1 MNRKVPSVLLTTMV
15 LASACNNKNSFTINS
30 AYYGFK
36 LIDKRFVD
44 EVNAECYYFIHEKSG
59 ARLLKIAANDP
70 NKLFNIAFK
79 TLPENDYGTPHIL
92 EHAVLNGSKNFPVK
106 SPFDVLLK
114 GSLNT
119 FLNAMTSADYTTYP
133 VASMNTKDYF
143 NLMHVYLDAVFN
155 PLMLEDERILKQ
167 EGWHYELT
175 DKELPIIY
183 KGVVYNEM
191 KGTFSNPLYQLY
203 YLVGKNLFPDNTY
216 GVSSGGHPDAIPFLT
231 QDYFSEFHNKFYHPS
246 NSYILL
252 YGDADLNQELQ
263 FINGNYLA
271 NYNRSDERIEI
282 PIQEP
287 FSEIKVVHE
296 NYPVPEGSPLIDNTY
311 LCMSF
316 VTNIN
321 TDRATTLAFDVLV
334 NALITHESAPLRLA
348 LQDAGIGKEVMGWF
362 VESRQNTL
370 FIIVPNANPED
381 SERFK
386 ELVFSTLNKVTEE
399 GFDKTI
405 IEGIINRT
413 EFNLREGDT
422 PQKGLMYLEMMT
434 HGWLFSN
441 DPFIGL
447 EYEKPLSEVKKALI
461 NHMLEEL
468 IVKYLINNK
477 HALLLTMQPEPGLQS
492 RLDAVVEA
500 QLATYKASLTE
511 KQLDA
516 LINETNELLEY
527 QQREDSPEALATI
540 PMLQLSDIAP
550 EAQFFST
557 NHHDVA
563 GIQVKHYNE
572 FTNGIMYTSL
582 YFDLRIL
589 PQEKIPYAALL
600 SAIIG
605 KLDTENY
612 SFGELDNELNIHTGG
627 FSGNLAT
634 FTENRSD
641 DNLLPKMV
649 VSAKATDAKTTK
661 MTELLAEILLRS
673 KYTEK
678 QRLKTLITRHHAQV
692 DANIK
697 QNGMN
702 YAINRTAALYSNRGM
717 FNELTSGVEYY
728 RFITDLAENFDLR
741 FEEIARNLEEVA
753 KQLFNRH
760 NTIALITCSQ
770 DELPDFLTEVSK
782 VGEQFPMGEGNLN
795 TWNFSFS
802 EMNEAILSASQV
814 QFVVKGYDFKKLGY
828 EWNGKLNVLSQVIS
842 TDWLQNQIRVMGGAY
857 GGFCGFSPNGNVYF
871 ASFRDPNLKETLD
884 NFDTTPTY
892 IEKFEADQQTM
903 TRYIIGTIAGLD
915 QPKTPSQK
923 GSAAMQYLFE
933 NTTAEMLNAERREI
947 LSTTASDIRNMSGL
961 VRDVMRQ
968 NKYCVYGNEAKIAEN
983 TNLFDNL
990 IRISE

>member
-1 MNRKVPSVLLTTMV
+1 MNNTIPSVLLITMV
-15 LASACNNKNSFTINS
+15 LTTACNDKNTFTINS
-30 AYYGFK
+30 AYHGFK

-44 EVNAECYYFIHEKSG
+44 EVNAECYYFVHEESG

-175 DKELPIIY
+175 DKESPIIY

-203 YLVGKNLFPDNTY
+203 YLVGKNLFPNNTY
-216 GVSSGGHPDAIPFLT
+216 GVSSAGHPDAIPFLT
-231 QDYFSEFHNKFYHPS
+231 QNYLSEFHGKFYHPS

-252 YGDADLNQELQ
+252 YGDADLNQELK
-263 FINGNYLA
+263 FINENYLI
-271 NYNRSDERIEI
+271 NYKKSEDENEI

-287 FSEIKVVHE
+287 FSDIKVINE
-296 NYPVPEGSPLIDNTY
+296 RYPVAEGSPLIDNTY

-316 VTNIN
+316 VTNEN
-321 TDRATTLAFDVLV
+321 TDRTTTLAFDILV

-348 LQDAGIGKEVMGWF
+348 LQEAGIGKEVMGWF
-362 VESRQNTL
+362 IESQQNTL

-386 ELVFSTLNKVTEE
+386 ELIFSTLNKITQE

-405 IEGIINRT
+405 VEGIINRT
-413 EFNLREGDT
+413 EFSLREGDT
-422 PQKGLMYLEMMT
+422 PHKGMMYLEMMT
-434 HGWLFSN
+434 HGWLFADN
-441 DPFIGL
+441 PFLGL
-447 EYEKPLSEVKKALI
+447 EYEKPLSEVKKVLK
-461 NHMLEEL
+461 NNMLEEL
-468 IVKYLINNK
+468 IEKYLLNNK

-492 RLDAVVEA
+492 RLDAVVEKE
-500 QLATYKASLTE
+500 LAAYKSSLTD

-540 PMLQLSDIAP
+540 PMLQLSDIEP

-557 NHHDVA
+557 NHHNVS
-563 GIQVKHYNE
+563 GIPVKHFDE

-582 YFDLRIL
+582 YFDIRAL

-600 SAIIG
+600 SAILG

-627 FSGNLAT
+627 FSTNLAT
-634 FTENRSD
+634 FMENRSD

-649 VSAKATDAKTTK
+649 VSAKATHAKTTK
-661 MTELLAEILLRS
+661 MTELLSEILLRS
-673 KYTEK
+673 KYHEK
-678 QRLKTLITRHHAQV
+678 QRLRTLITRHHSQV

-728 RFITDLAENFDLR
+728 RFITDLAENFEDR
-741 FEEIARNLEEVA
+741 FEEIAQNLETVA
-753 KQLFNRH
+753 LQLFNRK
-760 NTIALITCSQ
+760 NAITLITCSQ
-770 DELPDFLTEVSK
+770 DELPDFLKEVNTI
-782 VGEQFPMGEGNLN
+782 GEQFPMGEGNLN
-795 TWNFSFS
+795 TWNFRFS

-814 QFVVKGYDFKKLGY
+814 QFVVKGYDFKKSGY
-828 EWNGKLNVLSQVIS
+828 DWNGKLNVLSQVIS
-842 TDWLQNQIRVMGGAY
+842 TDWLQNQIRVIGGAY

-884 NFDTTPTY
+884 NFDATPTY
-892 IEKFEADQQTM
+892 LEKFEADQQTM
-903 TRYIIGTIAGLD
+903 TRYIIGTISGLD

-923 GSAAMQYLFE
+923 GSAAMQYFFE
-933 NTTAEMLNAERREI
+933 NTTAEMLNTERREI
-947 LSTTASDIRNMSGL
+947 LSTTASDIREMSDL
-961 VRDVMRQ
+961 VRDVMSQ
-968 NKYCVYGNEAKIAEN
+968 NKYCIYGNEAKITEN
-983 TNLFDNL
+983 ANLFHNL

>member
-1 MNRKVPSVLLTTMV
+1 MNKTIPSVTFVAMV
-15 LASACNNKNSFTINS
+15 VASAFREKNTFEINS
-30 AYYGFK
+30 SYHGFK
-36 LIDKRFVD
+36 LIDKRFV
-44 EVNAECYYFIHEKSG
+44 EEINADCYYFLHEKSG
-59 ARLLKIAANDP
+59 ARLLKIAADDP

-92 EHAVLNGSKNFPVK
+92 EHAVLNGSRNFPVK

-155 PLMLEDERILKQ
+155 PLMLKDERILKQ

-175 DKELPIIY
+175 DKESPIIY

-203 YLVGKNLFPDNTY
+203 YLVGRNLFPDNTY
-216 GVSSGGHPDAIPFLT
+216 GVSSGGHPDAIPQLT
-231 QDYFSEFHNKFYHPS
+231 QDYFSDFHNKFYHPS
-246 NSYILL
+246 NSYVLL
-252 YGDADLNQELQ
+252 YGDAELNRELE
-263 FINGNYLA
+263 FINKNYLT
-271 NYNRSDERIEI
+271 NYQRSDERFEI
-282 PIQEP
+282 PIQEA
-287 FSEIKVVHE
+287 FSDIKVVNE
-296 NYPVPEGSPLIDNTY
+296 KYPVPEGSQLVDNTY

-316 VTNIN
+316 VTNLN
-321 TDRATTLAFDVLV
+321 TDRATTLAFEVLV
-334 NALITHESAPLRLA
+334 NALITNESAPLRLA
-348 LQDAGIGKEVMGWF
+348 LQEAGIGKEVMGWF
-362 VESRQNTL
+362 IESQQNTL

-386 ELVFSTLNKVTEE
+386 KLVFSTLQKVTRE

-405 IEGIINRT
+405 TEGIINRT
-413 EFNLREGDT
+413 EFHLREGDT

-434 HGWLFSN
+434 HGWLFAD
-441 DPFIGL
+441 DPFLGL
-447 EYEKPLSEVKKALI
+447 AYEIPLSEVKKALE
-461 NHMLEEL
+461 NRMLETL
-468 IVKYLINNK
+468 IEKHLLNNK
-477 HALLLTMQPEPGLQS
+477 HALLLTMQPEAGLQS
-492 RLDAVVEA
+492 RQDARVEKE
-500 QLATYKASLTE
+500 LAAYKASLSE
-511 KQLDA
+511 NQLNA
-516 LINETNELLEY
+516 LITETNELMEY

-540 PMLQLSDIAP
+540 PMLQLSDIDP
-550 EAQFFST
+550 DAQFFGT
-557 NHHDVA
+557 NHHEVA
-563 GIQVKHYNE
+563 GIPVKHYNE
-572 FTNGIMYTSL
+572 FSNGIMYTSL
-582 YFDLRIL
+582 YFDIRAL

-612 SFGELDNELNIHTGG
+612 SYGELDNELNIHTGG

-634 FTENRSD
+634 FMGNRSD
-641 DNLLPKMV
+641 ENLLPKMV
-649 VSAKATDAKTTK
+649 VSAKATHAKTEK
-661 MTELLAEILLRS
+661 MMELMTEIILRS
-673 KYTEK
+673 KYNEK
-678 QRLKTLITRHHAQV
+678 QRLKTLITRHHAVV

-702 YAINRTAALYSNRGM
+702 YAINRTAALYSNRGI

-728 RFITDLAENFDLR
+728 RFITGIAENFDLR
-741 FEEIARNLEEVA
+741 FDEIAGNLFDVA
-753 KQLFNRH
+753 KQLFTRK

-770 DELPDFLTEVSK
+770 EDLPDFLTTFNK
-782 VGEQFPMGEGNLN
+782 VGDQFPMGEGNLN
-795 TWNFSFS
+795 KWNFSFS
-802 EMNEAILSASQV
+802 QMNEAILSASQV
-814 QFVVKGYDFKKLGY
+814 QYVVKGYDFKKSGY
-828 EWNGKLNVLSQVIS
+828 EWNGKLNVLSQIIS
-842 TDWLQNQIRVMGGAY
+842 TDWLQNQIRVIGGAY

-884 NFDTTPTY
+884 NFDATTTY
-892 IEKFEADQQTM
+892 LEKFEADQQAM

-923 GSAAMQYLFE
+923 GSTAMQCFFE
-933 NTTAEMLNAERREI
+933 NITAEMLNSERREI
-947 LSTTASDIRNMSGL
+947 LSVTVSDIRQMADL
-961 VRDVMRQ
+961 VKDVMSQ